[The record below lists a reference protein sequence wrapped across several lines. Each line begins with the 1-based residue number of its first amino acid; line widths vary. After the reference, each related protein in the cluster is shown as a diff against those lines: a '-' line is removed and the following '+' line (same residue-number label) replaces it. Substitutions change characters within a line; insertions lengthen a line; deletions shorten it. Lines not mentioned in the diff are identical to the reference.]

1 MKKSNLLMALAVGLS
16 ANGLAWALRDSARVY
31 YYPLSRNRITGHRK
45 LNRQAQK
52 RRRAK
57 LQGGRKLISKLP
69 NRNRMCACG

>member
-16 ANGLAWALRDSARVY
+16 ANGLVWSLRDSARAY
-31 YYPLSRNRITGHRK
+31 QYPLSRNRITGHRK

-57 LQGGRKLISKLP
+57 
-69 NRNRMCACG
+69 